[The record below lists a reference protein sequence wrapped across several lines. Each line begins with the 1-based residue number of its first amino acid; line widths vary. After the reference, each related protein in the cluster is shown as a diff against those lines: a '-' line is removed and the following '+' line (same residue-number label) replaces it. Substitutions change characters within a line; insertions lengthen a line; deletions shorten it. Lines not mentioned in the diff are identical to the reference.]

1 MSKIEFTT
9 LYRAFNK
16 NNELLYVGISG
27 SLMTRMNSHKR
38 TKSWFKEMSC
48 LTTEHY
54 DTREEALTAESK
66 AIKEENPKYNIQG
79 KCRNKPYHSRYSRK
93 IRGDL
98 DLDKLNSH
106 YAEVLVEG
114 NFRFDHFNRLSEK
127 YGTLDALKIIKAS
140 IERGGP
146 APTGTGIN
154 IQDGR
159 IVNMGGHYLSSS
171 STGTISF
178 PPDFQ
183 PSSSSSSSS

>member
-1 MSKIEFTT
+1 MSKINFTT

-79 KCRNKPYHSRYSRK
+79 KYRNKPYHSRHSRK
-93 IRGDL
+93 IKGDL
-98 DLDKLNSH
+98 DLSGIS
-106 YAEVLVEG
+106 VEDYYHF
-114 NFRFDHFNRLSEK
+114 NFNRLYERH
-127 YGTLDALKIIKAS
+127 GMRDALKIIKYARK
-140 IERGGP
+140 RGGP
-146 APTGTGIN
+146 APTGTGITMN
-154 IQDGR
+154 
-159 IVNMGGHYLSSS
+159 
-171 STGTISF
+171 F

-183 PSSSSSSSS
+183 PSSFSSSSS

>member
-79 KCRNKPYHSRYSRK
+79 KCRNKTYHSRYSRK

-106 YAEVLVEG
+106 DECMY
-114 NFRFDHFNRLSEK
+114 LSLYEK
-127 YGTLDALKIIKAS
+127 YGNRSALKIIEAS
-140 IERGGP
+140 RKRGGP
-146 APTGTGIN
+146 APTGTGFTIRG
-154 IQDGR
+154 GR
-159 IVNMGGHYLSSS
+159 LIKIADHQSTLSSS
-171 STGTISF
+171 STGTGTISF

>member
-79 KCRNKPYHSRYSRK
+79 KCRNRPYHSRYSRK

-98 DLDKLNSH
+98 DLSGISAEDYYHLN
-106 YAEVLVEG
+106 
-114 NFRFDHFNRLSEK
+114 FNRLYERH
-127 YGTLDALKIIKAS
+127 GMRGALKIIKYARK
-140 IERGGP
+140 RGGP
-146 APTGTGIN
+146 PPTGTGITMN
-154 IQDGR
+154 
-159 IVNMGGHYLSSS
+159 
-171 STGTISF
+171 F

-183 PSSSSSSSS
+183 PSSFSSSSS

>member
-79 KCRNKPYHSRYSRK
+79 KYRNKPYRSRK

-98 DLDKLNSH
+98 DLAGIS
-106 YAEVLVEG
+106 AEDYWHF
-114 NFRFDHFNRLSEK
+114 NFNRLYER
-127 YGTLDALKIIKAS
+127 YGMRDALKIIKYARK
-140 IERGGP
+140 RGGP
-146 APTGTGIN
+146 APTGTGITMN
-154 IQDGR
+154 
-159 IVNMGGHYLSSS
+159 
-171 STGTISF
+171 F

-183 PSSSSSSSS
+183 PSSFSSSSS